1 MLSNWTM
8 EVKKCERGEEEILGM
23 LAASITPREEVEEM
37 LIAISPRKD
46 CRLKISTPPPTVEA
60 DEKLLF
66 ASFDGP
72 ARIKKRWGS
81 YSTVIWK
88 LPEWTILAAESRYAL
103 DLTVNE
109 AEYNG
114 LLLCFELLADL
125 NRGQVILWGL

>member
-1 MLSNWTM
+1 M
-8 EVKKCERGEEEILGM
+8 RG
-23 LAASITPREEVEEM
+23 VEDM

-60 DEKLLF
+60 SEELLV
-66 ASFDGP
+66 ASFDGS
-72 ARIKKRWGS
+72 AWIKKKGTS
-81 YSTVIWK
+81 YSAVIWR
-88 LPEWTILAAESRYAL
+88 LPEWTIVAAEYKYAH